1 MILGDNLDC
10 VEFDTQQT
18 SAIHPTRRAMRP
30 DGRAAGIESGRRR
43 QMTQLLQQAFQ
54 KASELP
60 QEEQDNFARFLL
72 AELESERQWADL
84 FSRPESEELLE
95 RLADEAVSEHR
106 AGRTRPLNPE
116 EL

>member
-1 MILGDNLDC
+1 
-10 VEFDTQQT
+10 
-18 SAIHPTRRAMRP
+18 
-30 DGRAAGIESGRRR
+30 
-43 QMTQLLQQAFQ
+43 MTQLLQQAFQ